1 MRPANLQTKLF
12 LDSADPQD
20 TARTIDLLGFLDGQ
34 TTNPSLLVKHPQL
47 ASKLTNGKIHR
58 ADLLAFYKE
67 KIHEISRLLPGKSV
81 SIEVYSDMST
91 SSETM
96 VAQAREMYFWA
107 PNAHIKLPTTHQG
120 LEAAQALSNE
130 HMRLNLTLCFD
141 QRQAAAIYS
150 ATATHSESI
159 QIQSLLG
166 YHNVFVSPF
175 IGRLDDQGKRGIDL
189 IANIQK
195 MYKASDHHVGILAAS
210 VRSLAHLLVML
221 AMKVDMVTAPLSVYE
236 EWKQADMK
244 VPDSIPGD
252 MFLDLTPIEYEE
264 IDLHTNWR
272 DMSFDNK
279 LTEVGL
285 EKFATDWNALID
297 R

>member
-1 MRPANLQTKLF
+1 MRPSNLQTKLF

-20 TARTIDLLGFLDGQ
+20 TARAIDLLGFLDGQ

-96 VAQAREMYFWA
+96 VAQAREMYYWA

-120 LEAAQALSNE
+120 LEAAQTLASE

-150 ATATHSESI
+150 ATAAH
-159 QIQSLLG
+159 QDNVHIQSLLG

-175 IGRLDDQGKRGIDL
+175 IGRLDDQGKRGVDL

-195 MYKASDHHVGILAAS
+195 MYATSDHHVGILAAS

-221 AMKVDMVTAPLSVYE
+221 ALKVDMVTAPLSVYA
-236 EWKQADMK
+236 EWKQAGMT
-244 VPDSIPGD
+244 IPSEIQAD
-252 MFLDLTPIEYEE
+252 MFSDLAPIEYEQ
-264 IDLHTNWR
+264 IDLHASWR
-272 DMSFDNK
+272 DMPFDNK

-285 EKFATDWNALID
+285 EKFAADWNALID